1 VVDSFATTAVD
12 GTVVVVVIAG
22 GNVVVVV
29 AGGTVVVEAGAAIAN
44 VIVAVAVF
52 APDVPVIVMLVDEDS
67 FGVPVTTPVD

>member
-1 VVDSFATTAVD
+1 VVDSLTTNVVYGTVVAVTT
-12 GTVVVVVIAG
+12 TVVVVA
-22 GNVVVVV
+22 

>member
-12 GTVVVVVIAG
+12 GTVVAVMTT
-22 GNVVVVV
+22 VVVVT
-29 AGGTVVVEAGAAIAN
+29 GGNVVVEAGAAIAN

-67 FGVPVTTPVD
+67 IGVPVTTPVD